1 MLSALSSFV
10 VSFLTKL
17 LLEWLGEL
25 RKSATDRE
33 AGRLASE
40 LEQALDAL
48 RRQQAMIE
56 IAARLATRADVL
68 ARLEEGNA

>member
-1 MLSALSSFV
+1 MLSALSGFV

-56 IAARLATRADVL
+56 IAARLATRAEVL
-68 ARLEEGNA
+68 SRLEEGSA